1 MLPTPCKI
9 GGFMVSKAW
18 SLRGHSSGSKSQS
31 IIRVNLKTQALD
43 HCSTAEIHFYEARG
57 PAFKFLQA
65 YYFRNTLRRPLLAS
79 ALVKRRV
86 FEGRAPPHPHPRHA
100 PHTSGSQVLA
110 PAEMG
115 WRLRPQTRPE
125 S

>member
-1 MLPTPCKI
+1 MLPTLRKI
-9 GGFMVSKAW
+9 GFMVSKAW

-79 ALVKRRV
+79 ALVKQRV
-86 FEGRAPPHPHPRHA
+86 FEGWAPLPHPA

-110 PAEMG
+110 PAG
-115 WRLRPQTRPE
+115 KAPPTPRRV
-125 S
+125 

>member
-1 MLPTPCKI
+1 
-9 GGFMVSKAW
+9 MVSKAW

-86 FEGRAPPHPHPRHA
+86 FEGSKGEKRAFR
-100 PHTSGSQVLA
+100 
-110 PAEMG
+110 
-115 WRLRPQTRPE
+115 RLFLSLPQWEKRKKHIG
-125 S
+125 

>member
-1 MLPTPCKI
+1 
-9 GGFMVSKAW
+9 MVSKAW

-86 FEGRAPPHPHPRHA
+86 FEGRAPPHPHP
-100 PHTSGSQVLA
+100 
-110 PAEMG
+110 PAQG
-115 WRLRPQTRPE
+115 AGAAGRSSRPQLCYLGA
-125 S
+125 